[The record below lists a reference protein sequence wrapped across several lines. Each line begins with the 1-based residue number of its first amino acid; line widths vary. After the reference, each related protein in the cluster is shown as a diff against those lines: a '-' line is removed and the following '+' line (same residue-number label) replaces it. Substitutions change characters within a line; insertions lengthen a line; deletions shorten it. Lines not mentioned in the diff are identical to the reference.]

1 MLSLDPSKKFHFGSH
16 QEFYNKA
23 VLSTVIKLYSNNKVR
38 YSLLIKCFNFQAGCK
53 SLAWWILRTGVLKL
67 LGAREPLQVVFQAPS
82 YYPHADRSLG
92 ASWCDAASFPI
103 KPNSRQLS
111 YFLILAVLAFA
122 ILAILKYLSVVLI
135 NPQSMARGPLGVREP
150 SLKTTVLEE

>member
-67 LGAREPLQVVFQAPS
+67 LGAREPLQVVKFSKHLPIILMLIEVWCFVMRCCFIPDKAKLEATVILS
-82 YYPHADRSLG
+82 HFSCLG
-92 ASWCDAASFPI
+92 FC
-103 KPNSRQLS
+103 NTC
-111 YFLILAVLAFA
+111 
-122 ILAILKYLSVVLI
+122 
-135 NPQSMARGPLGVREP
+135 N
-150 SLKTTVLEE
+150 T